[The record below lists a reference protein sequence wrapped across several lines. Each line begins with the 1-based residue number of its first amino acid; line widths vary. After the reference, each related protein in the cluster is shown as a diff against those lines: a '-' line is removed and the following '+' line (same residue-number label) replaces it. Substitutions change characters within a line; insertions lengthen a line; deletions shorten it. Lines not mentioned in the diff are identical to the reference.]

1 MRGLQLVADG
11 LAAPLDGL
19 LLALAADDERAAL
32 RDLHA
37 CGAAEHALL
46 GIGQRQAALGGDD
59 LAAGEDGHVLQLGLA
74 ALLGAGAHDGCADE
88 RALLAIHEQG
98 VQGLAAHVIGHDEQ
112 RMAGLHDLLQHG
124 HDVLEVVCQ
133 ALVGNQDVGL
143 LQLAGHGTHVVGHVR
158 GDEAAV
164 EQHALLDLQADAELG
179 GLLNGDDA
187 VLADLIQGLGDL
199 RADLGVARGDGGDL
213 GHLLA
218 RGHLRGGLQQLV
230 GCDVGG
236 LLDAATQRQRI
247 VAGGNVAHALA
258 HDGVGEQRCR
268 GSAVAGLVV
277 RGGRSLAD
285 HLQAHLLHMVVCAH
299 VRGNGSAVVG
309 NVGMAL
315 ALLGDADVA
324 ALRADG
330 HAHRVGQLR
339 HTGRKLLA
347 RLVVVCDFLS
357 HAMSPFLEH
366 VHNDI
371 C

>member
-1 MRGLQLVADG
+1 MSVPFWRFISREFMDSPRTSSATMSSGWPDCMTSSSTGTTSLKLSAKT
-11 LAAPLDGL
+11 
-19 LLALAADDERAAL
+19 
-32 RDLHA
+32 
-37 CGAAEHALL
+37 
-46 GIGQRQAALGGDD
+46 
-59 LAAGEDGHVLQLGLA
+59 
-74 ALLGAGAHDGCADE
+74 
-88 RALLAIHEQG
+88 
-98 VQGLAAHVIGHDEQ
+98 
-112 RMAGLHDLLQHG
+112 
-124 HDVLEVVCQ
+124 
-133 ALVGNQDVGL
+133 LVGDQDVGL

-230 GCDVGG
+230 GCKVGG
-236 LLDAATQRQRI
+236 LLDTAAQRQRVI
-247 VAGGNVAHALA
+247 AGGNVAHALA
-258 HDGVGEQRCR
+258 HDGVGKQRCR
-268 GSAVAGLVV
+268 GGAVAGLVV
-277 RGGRSLAD
+277 RGGCGLAD

-299 VRGNGSAVVG
+299 MCGNGSAVVG
-309 NVGMAL
+309 DVGMTL

-357 HAMSPFLEH
+357 QGVMSPFLEH

-371 C
+371 CDQRKLALFGEEC